1 MIYAILPILAIA
13 LFIFSHYLLW
23 LYRIFRVYWKVDGVD
38 MWKEYNRAAY
48 INVTVI
54 WVSIPINLWYL
65 IINVTKIP
73 RAISKILSIRSDI
86 KGRKDDHTPLRA
98 MRIERNLKFFKWV
111 EESGDWVPWLITL
124 AVRDFK
130 DDCDGIR
137 TFGKYLY
144 KWAGVGSYHIV
155 IFGADRY
162 GKDIAHSIRVA
173 SDFKSFMSNKDFH
186 ITPAKYWWNNVK
198 VRYGYIGEEDR
209 FTYEEM
215 SPNLLPFMND
225 VHTDQYFDYK
235 LIEYWR

>member
-1 MIYAILPILAIA
+1 MIYAILLIIAVIASIA
-13 LFIFSHYLLW
+13 LHYMLW
-23 LYRIFRVYWKVDGVD
+23 LYRTIRIYSGVRD
-38 MWKEYNRAAY
+38 VSLWKEYNRIAY
-48 INVTVI
+48 INVSVI
-54 WVSIPINLWYL
+54 WLSIPINLWYL
-65 IINVTKIP
+65 LINVIKIP
-73 RAISKILSIRSDI
+73 AAIKKILAIRRDI
-86 KGRKDDHTPLRA
+86 IGRKTDYAPLRA
-98 MRIERNLKFFKWV
+98 MRIERNLKFFSWV
-111 EESGDWVPWLITL
+111 EERGDWVPWLITL

-144 KWAGVGSYHIV
+144 KWSGMKSYHIV
-155 IFGADRY
+155 LFGNDRD
-162 GKDIAHSIRVA
+162 GKKIAHTIRVG
-173 SDFKSFMSNKDFH
+173 SDFRSFLSNNKYH

-198 VRYGYIGEEDR
+198 VRYGYIGEEKR